1 MAKKK
6 RPQRRKAKQQRK
18 GAPTAPR
25 PATGSTREHV
35 DDSRS
40 VVVEATG
47 MDGVAF
53 DEPHVMVL
61 IEPIR
66 LPSGDDLYF
75 QSPFVVPF
83 YLLKSKKL
91 RDAAEPRRLEA
102 LTHTKREDDG
112 TLRPLD
118 PFGALDA
125 LEDLVLAV
133 TMASAAIEAHA
144 NDMIGRLPDD
154 AMVEIPTRL
163 GGKTVH
169 VMRNKAAM
177 DWLPISDKLAR
188 AVPLLHG
195 SKSIKGTAAWQKYR
209 RLFRLRNALVHPR
222 RVAVNDPLK
231 PSAFGRL
238 LLGEA
243 SSAPEDA
250 AAVIEALEPGWGLD
264 ACSRHIRSMRF
275 RGELVGFG
283 SVRCFAGE
291 LGGSRAHIL

>member
-1 MAKKK
+1 MTARTSFPRTAVAAATRLTIPDMPKKK
-6 RPQRRKAKQQRK
+6 RSKTRKAKQQRRK
-18 GAPTAPR
+18 GAPTPR
-25 PATGSTREHV
+25 RPPPRSAGEPV
-35 DDSRS
+35 DDRRS
-40 VVVEATG
+40 IVVEATA
-47 MDGVAF
+47 MDGVPF

-83 YLLKSKKL
+83 YLLKSKAL
-91 RDAAEPRRLEA
+91 RDAAEPRRLDA
-102 LTHTKREDDG
+102 LTNTKRENDG

-125 LEDLVLAV
+125 LEDLALAV
-133 TMASAAIEAHA
+133 IMAAAAIEAHA

-163 GGKTVH
+163 GGKTVP
-169 VMRNKAAM
+169 VMRNKMAM

-188 AVPLLHG
+188 AAPLLHG
-195 SKSIKGTAAWQKYR
+195 SESIKGTAAWQKYK
-209 RLFRLRNALVHPR
+209 RLFRLRNALVHQR

-243 SSAPEDA
+243 SIAPEDA
-250 AAVIEALEPGWGLD
+250 AAVIEALEPGWIPT
-264 ACSRHIRSMRF
+264 R
-275 RGELVGFG
+275 
-283 SVRCFAGE
+283 VRPE
-291 LGGSRAHIL
+291 LGL

>member
-1 MAKKK
+1 MRTAISPQPALTITVMAKKK
-6 RPQRRKAKQQRK
+6 RPQRRKKKRQRK
-18 GAPTAPR
+18 VAPTARR
-25 PATGSTREHV
+25 PAPASRREPV
-35 DDSRS
+35 DDRRS
-40 VVVEATG
+40 IVVEATG

-83 YLLKSKKL
+83 YLLKSKAL
-91 RDAAEPRRLEA
+91 RDAAEPRRLDA
-102 LTHTKREDDG
+102 LIHTKREDDG

-125 LEDLVLAV
+125 LEDLALAV
-133 TMASAAIEAHA
+133 IMAAAAIEAHA

-154 AMVEIPTRL
+154 AMVEVPTRL
-163 GGKTVH
+163 GGKTVT

-195 SKSIKGTAAWQKYR
+195 SKSMKGTAAWQKYK
-209 RLFRLRNALVHPR
+209 RLFRLRNALVHQR

-243 SSAPEDA
+243 SSASEDA
-250 AAVIEALEPGWGLD
+250 AAVIEALEPGWIP
-264 ACSRHIRSMRF
+264 AR
-275 RGELVGFG
+275 
-283 SVRCFAGE
+283 VRPE
-291 LGGSRAHIL
+291 LGL

>member
-6 RPQRRKAKQQRK
+6 RSQRRKAKQQRRK
-18 GAPTAPR
+18 GAAPTALLQAPGV
-25 PATGSTREHV
+25 AREPV
-35 DDSRS
+35 DERRS
-40 VVVEATG
+40 IVVEATG

-83 YLLKSKKL
+83 YLLKSKAL

-125 LEDLVLAV
+125 LEDLALAMI
-133 TMASAAIEAHA
+133 MAAAAIEAHA

-154 AMVEIPTRL
+154 VMVEIPTRL
-163 GGKTVH
+163 GGKTVL
-169 VMRNKAAM
+169 VMRNKPAM

-195 SKSIKGTAAWQKYR
+195 SKSIKGTAAWQKYK
-209 RLFRLRNALVHPR
+209 RLFRLRNALVHQR

-250 AAVIEALEPGWGLD
+250 AAVIEALEPGWIP
-264 ACSRHIRSMRF
+264 AR
-275 RGELVGFG
+275 
-283 SVRCFAGE
+283 VRPE
-291 LGGSRAHIL
+291 LGL

>member
-35 DDSRS
+35 DDRRS

-91 RDAAEPRRLEA
+91 RDAAEPRA
-102 LTHTKREDDG
+102 
-112 TLRPLD
+112 
-118 PFGALDA
+118 
-125 LEDLVLAV
+125 
-133 TMASAAIEAHA
+133 
-144 NDMIGRLPDD
+144 
-154 AMVEIPTRL
+154 
-163 GGKTVH
+163 
-169 VMRNKAAM
+169 
-177 DWLPISDKLAR
+177 
-188 AVPLLHG
+188 G
-195 SKSIKGTAAWQKYR
+195 SR
-209 RLFRLRNALVHPR
+209 RSRI
-222 RVAVNDPLK
+222 
-231 PSAFGRL
+231 PSARTTERFGRL
-238 LLGEA
+238 TP
-243 SSAPEDA
+243 SAR
-250 AAVIEALEPGWGLD
+250 LT
-264 ACSRHIRSMRF
+264 RSKTSCWR
-275 RGELVGFG
+275 
-283 SVRCFAGE
+283 
-291 LGGSRAHIL
+291 